1 MQKDQKNMLLE
12 NSLERAAE
20 RLGDITGPVMNR
32 YYANHPEARAS
43 FDEHGLGNVS
53 KLEAE
58 MVESALYCLMNWFDR
73 PEEIRI
79 MFGSTVPHHED
90 TLKVSSDWFSGLV
103 DALIAVIRDTVPA
116 TQTSEFLI
124 LQEIHQGL
132 GRLIEEARISSC
144 S

>member
-43 FDEHGLGNVS
+43 FDEHGL
-53 KLEAE
+53 
-58 MVESALYCLMNWFDR
+58 ALYCLMNWFDR

-90 TLKVSSDWFSGLV
+90 TLNVSSDWFSGLV